1 MFEYQVLYWRDIPAQ
16 IKIYVGKRP
25 KSHPLADRFQ
35 VWIDRVAMA
44 EGLTGTDEYLDL
56 WQWSDKIEREGE
68 PDEALPALIAEIEA
82 GGDQLIAAAKAQ

>member
-44 EGLTGTDEYLDL
+44 EGLTGTDEYLVL
-56 WQWSDKIEREGE
+56 WQWSDRIDSAGE
-68 PDEALPALIAEIEA
+68 PEEELPALIAEIEA
-82 GGDQLIAAAKAQ
+82 GGDQVIAAAKAQ

>member
-16 IKIYVGKRP
+16 LKIHAGKRP
-25 KSHPLADRFQ
+25 KSQPLADRFQ

-56 WQWSDKIEREGE
+56 WQWSDRIEYAGKME
-68 PDEALPALIAEIEA
+68 EALPALIAEIEA
-82 GGDQLIAAAKAQ
+82 DGDQVISAAKAQ